1 MLNGVKTVTLFSIS
15 KYGRVPWVG
24 DVHVNFYGKNIN
36 DGCHVSE
43 LRYGYGAEFKL
54 TLAEIETLEN
64 LARNLYYNEP
74 MYNTYEINLTTNKMK
89 KLIVE
94 VS

>member
-1 MLNGVKTVTLFSIS
+1 MLREIKTVSLYSTS
-15 KYGRVPWVG
+15 KYGRVPDVG
-24 DVHVNFYGKNIN
+24 YVHVNFYGKNIN
-36 DGCHVSE
+36 DGCNVSE
-43 LRYGYGAEFKL
+43 LRYGYGDEFKL

>member
-1 MLNGVKTVTLFSIS
+1 MLREIKTVSLFSID
-15 KYGRVPWVG
+15 KYGRVPLVG
-24 DVHVNFYGKNIN
+24 DVSVNFEGKNIN
-36 DGCHVSE
+36 DSCRVSE
-43 LRYGYGAEFKL
+43 LRYSYGSRFNL

-64 LARNLYYNEP
+64 LAMNLYYNEP